1 MPVGLSPNTAQPI
14 KFESIGISAN
24 YTDLSTFGWAA
35 NAAGSAAYLT
45 NDSQPISV
53 SARLRR
59 A

>member
-1 MPVGLSPNTAQPI
+1 MPVGLSPNAVQSN
-14 KFESIGISAN
+14 KSESTGISAN